1 MDNEN
6 FTVDFGE
13 VTNVGGGGT
22 SDFNELTNRPKYDSN
37 TMSGDTNIPKVPSK
51 TSDLTN
57 DGADGQSTYVETDEL
72 AAVATSGSYNDLDNK
87 PSIPTYSDF
96 TGTDGTSAGAAGLV
110 PAPTT
115 ADVDKFLKSDGTWEA
130 AGGGGGGGTTYTAGD
145 GIDITDDTISVD
157 TDTIQEK
164 LTAGTGIDITNN
176 TISATGGGGPTV
188 VQTTGTSTT
197 NVMSQDATTGM
208 VYRDKD
214 SRNQVQI
221 GKYSDASGTQ
231 ATAVGSSSK
240 ATGIAGVAL
249 GGSCQATAQNSVAF
263 AQGEATVQGEFNVGT
278 SYNWPGSGFNNT
290 DYRVIR
296 GVHDP
301 VEAHDAATKGYVDA
315 QAGGGGGIK
324 FLSASDFNYDDGNTG
339 SFNTVAMWLLDN
351 GFYFM
356 PSDYT
361 AVPVKGALDGTNAA
375 RFNSDISNGGFY
387 CFIKAN
393 NHFWLFVNT
402 SSQDATL
409 YANRFIF
416 FCKIN
421 PANGWFTSEGG
432 DQLAKRSELTA

>member
-57 DGADGQSTYVETDEL
+57 DSDYQTETEVSDAISTAIGAISIPTKTSDLTNDGADGQSTYVETDEL
-72 AAVATSGSYNDLDNK
+72 AAVATSGSYNDLDDK

-130 AGGGGGGGTTYTAGD
+130 
-145 GIDITDDTISVD
+145 
-157 TDTIQEK
+157 
-164 LTAGTGIDITNN
+164 
-176 TISATGGGGPTV
+176 TGG
-188 VQTTGTSTT
+188 S
-197 NVMSQDATTGM
+197 
-208 VYRDKD
+208 
-214 SRNQVQI
+214 
-221 GKYSDASGTQ
+221 
-231 ATAVGSSSK
+231 
-240 ATGIAGVAL
+240 
-249 GGSCQATAQNSVAF
+249 
-263 AQGEATVQGEFNVGT
+263 
-278 SYNWPGSGFNNT
+278 
-290 DYRVIR
+290 
-296 GVHDP
+296 
-301 VEAHDAATKGYVDA
+301 
-315 QAGGGGGIK
+315 GGGGIK

-339 SFNTVAMWLLDN
+339 SFNTVAMWLLDD

-361 AVPVKGALDGTNAA
+361 AVPVKGALDGTNVGH
-375 RFNSDISNGGFY
+375 FNTAISNKSFY

-393 NHFWLFVNT
+393 NCFWMFVNS

-409 YANRFIF
+409 YANRPIF

-421 PANGWFTSEGG
+421 PANGWFTPE
-432 DQLAKRSELTA
+432 DNYQLAKRSELTA